1 MIAWLLAFF
10 LPLPLFLLSAAA
22 RAAIP
27 ELPGADLLL
36 CLFCTVHARSRTV
49 AGLVLCAAAARA
61 VVEDGGLAL
70 HVLALGVP
78 VAALLPLRGLLY
90 RRYAWQCAASAVLAV
105 ALARLGSLLGEVLRQ
120 PAAGAPLQWGHV
132 LWAVLL
138 APPLVAVL
146 RRIPPFPAFQERE
159 P

>member
-10 LPLPLFLLSAAA
+10 VPLPLFLGMAAA
-22 RAAIP
+22 RSHVP

-36 CLFCTVHARSRTV
+36 CLFCAVHARSRTV
-49 AGLVLCAAAARA
+49 AGLVLCAATARA
-61 VVEDGGLAL
+61 VVEGGGLAL
-70 HVLALGVP
+70 HVLTLGVP
-78 VAALLPLRGLLY
+78 VAVLLPLRGLFY
-90 RRYAWQCAASAVLAV
+90 RHVPWQCAASAVLAV
-105 ALARLGSLLGEVLRQ
+105 ALTRFGSLLGEVLNR
-120 PAAGAPLQWGHV
+120 PAAGAVLQWSHV

-146 RRIPPFPAFQERE
+146 RRLPPFPAFQERE